1 MMLSPLP
8 VDVPG
13 AVVEPLFA
21 ERMFIVTPRRSFGG
35 IAQILGRTNA
45 LQNRLSLDQLVNPR
59 LGLPRPTEFPLDSG
73 RRCCHCVHLQDKQQ
87 QDMERRIEHFMY
99 KPGRTCVATA
109 PGKLAGIYMLR
120 ALYSA

>member
-21 ERMFIVTPRRSFGG
+21 ERMFIVTPRRPFGG

-59 LGLPRPTEFPLDSG
+59 LSLRRLIEFPLDSG
-73 RRCCHCVHLQDKQQ
+73 RGCCHCVHLLDKQR
-87 QDMERRIEHFMY
+87 QDMERRIENFLY
-99 KPGRTCVATA
+99 QPGRT
-109 PGKLAGIYMLR
+109 
-120 ALYSA
+120 

>member
-1 MMLSPLP
+1 MLRRLP

-21 ERMFIVTPRRSFGG
+21 ERMFIVTPRRPFGG

-45 LQNRLSLDQLVNPR
+45 LQNWLSLDQLVNPR
-59 LGLPRPTEFPLDSG
+59 LGFPRPTEFPLDSG

-87 QDMERRIEHFMY
+87 QDRKRRIEHFRY
-99 KPGRTCVATA
+99 QPGRT
-109 PGKLAGIYMLR
+109 
-120 ALYSA
+120 